1 MKTVRKSAN
10 NAATKDLMIVMNEQ
24 QEWEKLS
31 AEEKRIQLY
40 FKQKE
45 VLDDFVARGAITQE
59 QYEKSLGDMTEKMGM
74 TQYVTRDKS
83 HDD

>member
-1 MKTVRKSAN
+1 
-10 NAATKDLMIVMNEQ
+10 MIVMNEQ

-45 VLDDFVARGAITQE
+45 VLDDFVARGTITQE

-74 TQYVTRDKS
+74 TQYMTRGKS